1 LSFRR
6 WSPIGALHW
15 RSSTLPERVPYSR
28 PHDSMSDSTWARSH
42 TGSPTFTSLGW
53 IVSGE
58 PIDPDP
64 VKALAI
70 RLGAELRRRRRDANL
85 PQRAIAARISYDRS
99 YVSQVEAGRQI
110 PAEHFVLLCDQALHS
125 RGALRAIFRE
135 LLAEREA
142 RRQKA
147 HAERWRAETG
157 ARLRPLD
164 QASVVALP
172 DPAALGLASP
182 AGPPSDTGMERR
194 PFFRLL
200 GSASGVL
207 LAETLGV
214 ELVDLARAMQA
225 SNVSGDTLDR
235 MEAGV
240 LRFHQ
245 VYAQVPPA
253 DLLPHVHEHLRATT
267 ELLQR
272 SQPIKYRRRLCSIAG
287 HLAGLRGWL
296 TFDLGDQE
304 GTHVWYEIALQPADE
319 AEDLALCGWIL
330 GGRSLIPSYNSDP
343 AGALDLIHR
352 AQSYAGRSANT
363 TARAWLA
370 ALEARA
376 HAGLGQA
383 AAFRH
388 AQDLANDAIDD
399 TRLDDRRHGMDF
411 HHGRLNVAY
420 YEGTS
425 LVTLEQPQAARPILS
440 VALAVQGPTHL
451 KARSIVLLAQA
462 TTHVQEREIEEACAV
477 AGKALDIPSEQ
488 RIGPIEQR
496 ARDLMRVLEPW
507 HSEPA
512 VVTLRDRLAT
522 P

>member
-1 LSFRR
+1 
-6 WSPIGALHW
+6 
-15 RSSTLPERVPYSR
+15 
-28 PHDSMSDSTWARSH
+28 MSDSTWARSH
-42 TGSPTFTSLGW
+42 TGSSTFISLGW
-53 IVSGE
+53 IVSDE
-58 PIDPDP
+58 PIAPDL
-64 VKALAI
+64 VRALAV
-70 RLGAELRRRRRDANL
+70 RLGAELRRRRQEANL
-85 PQRAIAARISYDRS
+85 PQRALAARINYDRS
-99 YVSQVEAGRQI
+99 YVSQVEAGKQV
-110 PAEHFVLLCDQALHS
+110 PAEHFILLCEQALDA

-147 HAERWRAETG
+147 HAERWQVEAG
-157 ARLRPLD
+157 GRLRPFD
-164 QASVVALP
+164 QAPEVALP
-172 DPAALGLASP
+172 DLRALRLASA
-182 AGPPSDTGMERR
+182 AGPPSDTSMERR

-214 ELVDLARAMQA
+214 ELVELARAMQA
-225 SNVSGDTLDR
+225 SNVSSGTLDR

-245 VYAQVPPA
+245 VYAQVPPT

-272 SQPIKYRRRLCSIAG
+272 SQPIKYRQRLCSIAG

-304 GTHVWYEIALQPADE
+304 GAHAWYEMALQPADE

-330 GGRSLIPSYNSDP
+330 GGRSLIPSYNGDP
-343 AGALDLIHR
+343 VGALDLIRR
-352 AQSYAGRSANT
+352 AQSYADRSANM

-376 HAGLGQA
+376 HAGMGQA
-383 AAFRH
+383 AGFRH
-388 AQDLANDAIDD
+388 AQDQANDAIDR

-411 HHGRLNVAY
+411 DRGRLNVAY

-425 LVTLEQPQAARPILS
+425 LVTLKQPHAAQPILS
-440 VALAVQGPTHL
+440 EALDVQGPTHL

-462 TTHVQEREIEEACAV
+462 TTHVQQRDVEQACAV
-477 AGKALDIPSEQ
+477 AEQALEIPAEL
-488 RIGPIEQR
+488 RIGPIDQR
-496 ARDLMRVLEPW
+496 AHDLVRELEPW
-507 HSEPA
+507 YSTPA
-512 VVTLRDRLAT
+512 VRALRDRLAT

>member
-1 LSFRR
+1 
-6 WSPIGALHW
+6 
-15 RSSTLPERVPYSR
+15 
-28 PHDSMSDSTWARSH
+28 MSDSTWARSH

-53 IVSGE
+53 IVSGG

-64 VKALAI
+64 VEALAV
-70 RLGAELRRRRRDANL
+70 RLGAELRRRRREANL
-85 PQRAIAARISYDRS
+85 PQRALAARISYDRS
-99 YVSQVEAGRQI
+99 YVSQVEAGKQI
-110 PAEHFVLLCDQALHS
+110 PAEHFVLLCDQALRA

-157 ARLRPLD
+157 GRLRPLD
-164 QASVVALP
+164 HTSAVALL

-200 GSASGVL
+200 GRASGVL

-235 MEAGV
+235 MEGGV

-245 VYAQVPPA
+245 VY
-253 DLLPHVHEHLRATT
+253 EHLRATT

-272 SQPIKYRRRLCSIAG
+272 SQPIRYRRRLCSIAG
-287 HLAGLRGWL
+287 HLAGLRAWL

-304 GTHVWYEIALQPADE
+304 GAHTWYELALQPADE

-330 GGRSLIPSYNSDP
+330 GGRSLIPSYNGDP
-343 AGALDLIHR
+343 AGALDLIRR
-352 AQSYAGRSANT
+352 AQGYADRSANT

-376 HAGLGQA
+376 HAGMDQA
-383 AAFRH
+383 AAFRQ
-388 AQDLANDAIDD
+388 AQDRANDALDH

-411 HHGRLNVAY
+411 HRGRLNLAY

-425 LVTLEQPQAARPILS
+425 LVTLEQLQAARPILS

-477 AGKALDIPSEQ
+477 AGKALDIPSGQ

>member
-1 LSFRR
+1 MGEVPH
-6 WSPIGALHW
+6 PITHIHLAGVDREPRAERPGSRTGA
-15 RSSTLPERVPYSR
+15 
-28 PHDSMSDSTWARSH
+28 
-42 TGSPTFTSLGW
+42 G
-53 IVSGE
+53 
-58 PIDPDP
+58 DPP
-64 VKALAI
+64 
-70 RLGAELRRRRRDANL
+70 RRRASAPPAGGNL
-85 PQRAIAARISYDRS
+85 PQRALAARISYDRS
-99 YVSQVEAGRQI
+99 YVSQVEAGKQI
-110 PAEHFVLLCDQALHS
+110 PAEHFILLCERALDA

-142 RRQKA
+142 RRQRT
-147 HAERWRAETG
+147 HAERWKVETG
-157 ARLRPLD
+157 GRLLPFDR
-164 QASVVALP
+164 ASDVALP
-172 DPAALGLASP
+172 DPSASRLASP
-182 AGPPSDTGMERR
+182 AGPPSDSSMERR

-200 GSASGVL
+200 GSASSVL

-304 GTHVWYEIALQPADE
+304 GAHAWYEMALQPADE

-330 GGRSLIPSYNSDP
+330 GGRSLIPSYNGNP
-343 AGALDLIHR
+343 AGALDLVRR
-352 AQSYAGRSANT
+352 AQSYVDRSANT

-370 ALEARA
+370 SLEARA
-376 HAGLGQA
+376 HAGMGQA

-388 AQDLANDAIDD
+388 AQDQANDAIDR
-399 TRLDDRRHGMDF
+399 TRLNDRRHGMDF
-411 HHGRLNVAY
+411 HRRRLNVAY

-425 LVTLEQPQAARPILS
+425 LVTLRQPHAAHPILS
-440 VALAVQGPTHL
+440 EALDVQGPTHL
-451 KARSIVLLAQA
+451 KARSIVFLALA
-462 TTHVQEREIEEACAV
+462 TTHVQRRDVEQACAV
-477 AGKALDIPSEQ
+477 AEQALAIPSEL
-488 RIGPIEQR
+488 RIGPIDQR
-496 ARDLMRVLEPW
+496 AHDLMRELEPW
-507 HSEPA
+507 RSTPA
-512 VVTLRDRLAT
+512 VRALRDRLAT